1 MTSLLGF
8 ILWIE
13 MTICSDI
20 ILEIFVD
27 LKGASAPLFFLFIY
41 LKIRAGRP
49 ANHSCSASVDKL
61 STTLISI

>member
-27 LKGASAPLFFLFIY
+27 LKGAEAPLFFFYLF
-41 LKIRAGRP
+41 K
-49 ANHSCSASVDKL
+49 K
-61 STTLISI
+61 